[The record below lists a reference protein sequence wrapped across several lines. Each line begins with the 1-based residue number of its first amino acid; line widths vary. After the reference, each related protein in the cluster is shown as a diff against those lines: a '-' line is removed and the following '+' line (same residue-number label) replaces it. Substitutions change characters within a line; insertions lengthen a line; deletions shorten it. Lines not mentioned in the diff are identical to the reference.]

1 MHLDF
6 LNVPKDDPRRI
17 REGVYTSHIVGR
29 MKIILLDVRYNR
41 DPWKWHAG
49 VETTN
54 FEQSDIL
61 GKEQWAWLKD
71 QLTVTDVDNIDLIL
85 VGSGIQVLPIVGM
98 ASQKHETYVN

>member
-1 MHLDF
+1 MEGRVCERAKGQAGATRYDF
-6 LNVPKDDPRRI
+6 
-17 REGVYTSHIVGR
+17 S
-29 MKIILLDVRYNR
+29 
-41 DPWKWHAG
+41 
-49 VETTN
+49 TN

-98 ASQKHETYVN
+98 ASEKHETYVN